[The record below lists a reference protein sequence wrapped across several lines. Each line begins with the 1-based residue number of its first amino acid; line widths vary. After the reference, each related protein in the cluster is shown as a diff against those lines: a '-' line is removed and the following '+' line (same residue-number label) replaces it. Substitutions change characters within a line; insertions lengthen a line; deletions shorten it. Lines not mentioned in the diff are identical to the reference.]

1 MSAPMVHPTA
11 VVDDDVT
18 IGAGTRVWHFCHVL
32 SDTVIGEDCVLGQN
46 VVAGPH
52 VRVGDR
58 CRVQNNV
65 SLYEGVELAE
75 DVFCGPSCVFTN
87 VRNPRAFVSRK
98 SEFLKTRVKQ
108 GATIGANATIVCGVT
123 LGAYCFIG
131 AGSVVTRNV
140 PAHALVYGNPAKQH
154 GWMSHEGEKLGDDL
168 ICARSG
174 RRYALKDGVLMALKS

>member
-1 MSAPMVHPTA
+1 MVHPTA

-87 VRNPRAFVSRK
+87 VHNPRAFVSRK

-131 AGSVVTRNV
+131 AGSVVTRDV

-154 GWMSHEGEKLGDDL
+154 GWMSHEVE
-168 ICARSG
+168 
-174 RRYALKDGVLMALKS
+174 

>member
-123 LGAYCFIG
+123 LGSYCFIG
-131 AGSVVTRNV
+131 AGSVVTRDV

-154 GWMSHEGEKLGDDL
+154 GWMSHEGEKLGGDL
-168 ICARSG
+168 ICPRSG
-174 RRYALKDGVLMALKS
+174 RRYALVDGELTALTT

>member
-131 AGSVVTRNV
+131 AGSVVTRDV

-154 GWMSHEGEKLGDDL
+154 GWMSHEVE
-168 ICARSG
+168 
-174 RRYALKDGVLMALKS
+174 

>member
-1 MSAPMVHPTA
+1 MVHPTA
-11 VVDDDVT
+11 VVDDGVT
-18 IGAGTRVWHFCHVL
+18 IGSGSRVWHFCHVL

-52 VRVGDR
+52 VWVGDR

-65 SLYEGVELAE
+65 SLYEGVELAD

-98 SEFLKTRVKQ
+98 SEFLATRVEQ

-123 LGAYCFIG
+123 LGAYCLIG
-131 AGSVVTRNV
+131 AGSVVTRDV

-168 ICARSG
+168 ICPRSG
-174 RRYALKDGVLMALKS
+174 RRYAFKDGVLTAL